1 MGYCPYVAHR
11 IMSPQITSSR
21 ITIALFTGLM
31 SNSSPTIYLMIPEAL
46 GKNLETQA
54 CQWALLIPLP
64 SGVINPLRIP
74 QLLMWS
80 LLPNSCCLWDI
91 CMKPIL
97 AASLLALQQ

>member
-1 MGYCPYVAHR
+1 MGYCVYVAHS
-11 IMSPQITSSR
+11 IMSPQITSSH
-21 ITIALFTGLM
+21 ITIALFTDSV
-31 SNSSPTIYLMIPEAL
+31 SNSSSTTLLMIPEAL

-64 SGVINPLRIP
+64 SDVINPLRIP

-91 CMKPIL
+91 CMMPIL